1 MNKFITN
8 LSTAGCGIALAAASF
23 AALADND
30 SASRNS
36 ESRSITVSYSDLN
49 LSHPHGIEELYSRL
63 NTAASRVC
71 GPKADPRNIRK
82 SRNHRQCVA
91 SAIDNAVAEIDSP
104 KLQRHHLVETGH
116 QVIEDNRT
124 LASSE

>member
-8 LSTAGCGIALAAASF
+8 FSSAGLGIALAAASC
-23 AALADND
+23 AALADDD
-30 SASRNS
+30 SNLRNS
-36 ESRSITVSYSDLN
+36 ENRSITVTYSDLN
-49 LSHPHGIEELYSRL
+49 LSHPDGVEALYSRL
-63 NTAASRVC
+63 STAASRVC

-82 SRNHRQCVA
+82 WRNQRQCRA

-104 KLQRHHLVETGH
+104 KLQRHHFVETGR